1 MQLNDV
7 TVLFHVYVDESQNQ
21 AAFAEHF
28 DHQVALY
35 RSISVVNV
43 VDGTGKEK
51 VIADAFL
58 HHTILYNS
66 PHLVYIAFDFHE
78 YW

>member
-1 MQLNDV
+1 MIA
-7 TVLFHVYVDESQNQ
+7 LFLCFTDEAENQ
-21 AAFAEHF
+21 AAFAKHF

-35 RSISVVNV
+35 RQLCVVNV

-51 VIADAFL
+51 VIADAYL
-58 HHTILYNS
+58 CHTILYNS

>member
-1 MQLNDV
+1 
-7 TVLFHVYVDESQNQ
+7 
-21 AAFAEHF
+21 
-28 DHQVALY
+28 VALY